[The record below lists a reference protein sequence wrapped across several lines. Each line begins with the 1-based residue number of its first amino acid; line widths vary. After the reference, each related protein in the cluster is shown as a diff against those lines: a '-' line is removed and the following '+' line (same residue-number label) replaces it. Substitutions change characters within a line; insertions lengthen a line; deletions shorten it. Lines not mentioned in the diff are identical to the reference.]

1 MIKFF
6 RRIRQNLLA
15 ENPPDWQA
23 GKVSKYLLYAI
34 GEIILVVF
42 GILIALSIKNWQ
54 EDNFNRNLEKRY
66 ITDLT
71 NNLKKDSTS
80 FHNLYNEALS
90 ASKAKDYIIKYLNQ
104 QDYKSDSLAEYF
116 MYQWNPYK
124 IFSPSTSTIDE
135 MKSNGHLKI
144 IRNEAIRK
152 QIVDIY
158 YTYELFIQ
166 DENLY
171 RESTRE
177 IFMIAKTNLKNI
189 NDYSNEEVKV
199 LLQEPKLANTIRKN
213 FANGR
218 VRSITYAFNECNELL
233 RTLDRYNHLITAP

>member
-6 RRIRQNLLA
+6 RRIRQNMLN
-15 ENPPDWQA
+15 EN
-23 GKVSKYLLYAI
+23 KFSKYLLYAI
-34 GEIILVVF
+34 GEIVLVVF
-42 GILIALSIKNWQ
+42 GILIALSINNWQ
-54 EDNFNRNLEKRY
+54 QDRYNRMLEKRY

-80 FHNLYNEALS
+80 LHNLYKEALR
-90 ASKAKDYIIKYLNQ
+90 ASDAKDSIMEYLNQ
-104 QDYKSDSLAEYF
+104 QDYKLDSLSAYF

-152 QIVDIY
+152 QIVNIY

-177 IFMIAKTNLKNI
+177 IFLIAKANLKNI
-189 NDYSNEEVKV
+189 SDYSNEEVKA

-218 VRSITYAFNECNELL
+218 VKSVTNALNNCNKLL
-233 RTLDRYNHLITAP
+233 RTLDRYDQ

>member
-6 RRIRQNLLA
+6 RRIRQNMLN
-15 ENPPDWQA
+15 EN
-23 GKVSKYLLYAI
+23 KFSKYLLYAI
-34 GEIILVVF
+34 GEIVLVVF
-42 GILIALSIKNWQ
+42 GILIALSINNWQ
-54 EDNFNRNLEKRY
+54 QDNYNRKLEKRY

-80 FHNLYNEALS
+80 LQNLYKEALR
-90 ASKAKDYIIKYLNQ
+90 ASNAKDSIMEYLNK
-104 QDYKSDSLAEYF
+104 QDYKLDSLSAYF

-158 YTYELFIQ
+158 YIYELFIQ

-177 IFMIAKTNLKNI
+177 IFMIAKANLINI
-189 NDYSNEEVKV
+189 SDYSNEEVKA

-218 VRSITYAFNECNELL
+218 VKSVTNALNDCNKLL
-233 RTLDRYNHLITAP
+233 RTLDRYDQ

>member
-6 RRIRQNLLA
+6 RKIREKLLT
-15 ENPPDWQA
+15 EN
-23 GKVSKYLLYAI
+23 KFNKYLLYAI
-34 GEIILVVF
+34 GEIVLVVF
-42 GILIALSIKNWQ
+42 GILIALSINNWQ
-54 EDNFNRNLEKRY
+54 QDNNNKKLEKRY

-71 NNLKKDSTS
+71 NNLKKDSVS
-80 FHNLYNEALS
+80 LHNLYKEALR
-90 ASKAKDYIIKYLNQ
+90 ASDAKDSIMEYLNQ
-104 QDYKSDSLAEYF
+104 QDYKLDSLSEYF
-116 MYQWNPYK
+116 KHQWNPYK

-152 QIVDIY
+152 QIVNIY

-177 IFMIAKTNLKNI
+177 IFIIAKANLKNI
-189 NDYSNEEVKV
+189 NDYSNEEVKG

-218 VRSITYAFNECNELL
+218 VKSVTIAFNECNELL
-233 RTLDRYNHLITAP
+233 RTFDRFNQ

>member
-1 MIKFF
+1 MLTENKF
-6 RRIRQNLLA
+6 
-15 ENPPDWQA
+15 
-23 GKVSKYLLYAI
+23 SKYLLYAI
-34 GEIILVVF
+34 GEIVLVVF
-42 GILIALSIKNWQ
+42 GILIALSINNWQ
-54 EDNFNRNLEKRY
+54 QDNYNRNLEIRY

-80 FHNLYNEALS
+80 LHNLYKEALR
-90 ASKAKDYIIKYLNQ
+90 ASDAKDSIMEYLNQ
-104 QDYKSDSLAEYF
+104 HDYKLDSLSVYF
-116 MYQWNPYK
+116 KYQWNPYK
-124 IFSPSTSTIDE
+124 IFSPSTSIIDE

-158 YTYELFIQ
+158 YTYELFTQ

-177 IFMIAKTNLKNI
+177 IFMIAKANLKNI
-189 NDYSNEEVKV
+189 SDYSNEEVKA

-218 VRSITYAFNECNELL
+218 VKSVTNAFKECNELL
-233 RTLDRYNHLITAP
+233 RTLDRYNQQITKAQQWL